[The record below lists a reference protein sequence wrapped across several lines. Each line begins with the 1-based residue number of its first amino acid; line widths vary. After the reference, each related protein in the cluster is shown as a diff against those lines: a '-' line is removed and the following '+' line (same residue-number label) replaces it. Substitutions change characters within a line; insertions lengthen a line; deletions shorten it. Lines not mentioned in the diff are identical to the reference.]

1 MKFKAL
7 TLLVFIFI
15 GTTLFSQE
23 KGLDKKIKIEQK
35 LASLSVDIPA
45 LQNAID
51 ISVNTVSIQDFVR
64 AVAQNAT
71 VNINIDPSIKM
82 NVSNDFTQVKVKDI
96 LLFLCKEYNLDI
108 EVIGNIISLKKVEEP
123 LEPKKPT
130 TQVKAPK
137 IDYEKTN
144 DLLSIDAYNDTLRAV
159 TKAIADKS
167 GKNVVIAPGL
177 SGNIVSAYIQ
187 KMPFEGVMDK
197 FTFANGL
204 EIEKTGDNYYLIK
217 KAEDQVIS
225 ESSSKGKSA
234 KGNKKSD
241 DSSGDF
247 DYKIKGSVL
256 SIHAEKANLYDLVK
270 IISDKLHVNY
280 MLLSDIQGTTTIH
293 ADSIDYE
300 HFLVKVLD
308 GTNYTF
314 LKQANIYLIGESKN
328 TSLTS
333 NEIYYLQ
340 FRSVDKIKEFI
351 PSELI
356 RDVKIIEF
364 LENNSLV
371 MTGNMIGITKLKDY
385 IRQIDKVVP
394 VVLIEVT
401 ILDVS
406 DSYKF
411 STGLKA
417 GLSDGTSNV
426 TPKTSFGTMSPGIDM
441 TFSTSAINK
450 VVDGFNGFGWVKL
463 GNVSS
468 NFYAKLKLMEDN
480 SIVRI
485 KSTPMLS
492 TMNGHEASLSS
503 GETRYYKEVRSDY
516 IGTQTPSLANSYT
529 WKPLNADLTINIKPI
544 VSGDGQI
551 TLEVQVQQSEFTGK
565 SSADG
570 DSPYNSVKRD
580 FKSSIRVKDSEVIL
594 LGGLERNKSENSGS
608 GLPLL
613 SRVPVLKWF
622 VSNREKGKENTK
634 LNIFIKPTVIY

>member
-1 MKFKAL
+1 MKLKAL
-7 TLLVFIFI
+7 LLSFSLLITLLS
-15 GTTLFSQE
+15 FSQ
-23 KGLDKKIKIEQK
+23 DKASDRKLKIEQK
-35 LASLSVDIPA
+35 LTSLSVDIPS
-45 LQNAID
+45 LENTVD

-64 AVAQNAT
+64 AVAQNAS
-71 VNINIDPSIKM
+71 VNINIDPNIKL
-82 NVSNDFTQVKVKDI
+82 NVSNDFTKVKVRDI

-108 EVIGNIISLKKVEEP
+108 EVVGNIISLKKVEEP
-123 LEPKKPT
+123 IEPKKPI
-130 TQVKAPK
+130 QVKAPK
-137 IDYEKTN
+137 VEYDKAS
-144 DLLSIDAYNDTLRAV
+144 DLLSIDANNDTLRAL

-167 GKNVVIAPGL
+167 GKNVVVAPGL
-177 SGNIVSAYIQ
+177 SSNIVNAYIQ

-197 FTFANGL
+197 LTFANGL
-204 EIEKTGDNYYLIK
+204 SVEKTNDNYYLIK
-217 KAEDQVIS
+217 KAEEQTVS
-225 ESSSKGKSA
+225 ESVKGKSS
-234 KGNKKSD
+234 KNGKKTD
-241 DSSGDF
+241 DLSGDF
-247 DYKIKGSVL
+247 DYKIKGKTI
-256 SIHAEKANLYDLVK
+256 SIHAEKANIYDLIK
-270 IISDKLHVNY
+270 TISDKMNVNY

-333 NEIYYLQ
+333 TEIYYLQ
-340 FRSVDKIKEFI
+340 FRTVDKIKEFI

-364 LENNSLV
+364 LENNSLI
-371 MTGNMIGITKLKDY
+371 MTGNMISITKLKDF

-417 GLSDGTSNV
+417 GLANGTTNAP
-426 TPKTSFGTMSPGIDM
+426 PKTSYGTMSPGIDM

-450 VVDGFNGFGWVKL
+450 VVDGFNGFGWIKL

-468 NFYAKLKLMEDN
+468 NFYASLKLMEDN
-480 SIVRI
+480 SIVKV

-529 WKPLNADLTINIKPI
+529 WKPLNADLTINIKPV

-580 FKSSIRVKDSEVIL
+580 FKSSIRVKDSEIIL
-594 LGGLERNKSENSGS
+594 LGGLEKNKSENSGS
-608 GLPLL
+608 GLPILA
-613 SRVPVLKWF
+613 RVPVIKWF
-622 VSNREKGKENTK
+622 FSSREKGKENTK